1 MGKEETDPEFISRLI
16 SKTEKKNTSQQL
28 IMLDRQLA
36 NIRSISTNTSIQV
49 NAIYNSSVVNERKN
63 INKTL
68 DMNESG

>member
-36 NIRSISTNTSIQV
+36 NIRSISRNTSIQV